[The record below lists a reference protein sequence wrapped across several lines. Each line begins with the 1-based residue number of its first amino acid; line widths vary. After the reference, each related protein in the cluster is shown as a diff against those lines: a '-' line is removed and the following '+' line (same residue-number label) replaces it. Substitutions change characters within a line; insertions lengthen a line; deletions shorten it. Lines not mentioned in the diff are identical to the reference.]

1 MNPNYVLIDF
11 ENVQP
16 ASLGALTPGEHHIKV
31 FAGAQQSKVDLGL
44 AKALQSFGAHAE
56 YIQIVGTGKDALD
69 FHIAFYIGKLSA
81 EHPGASFTIVS
92 RDTGFDPLVKH
103 VATLGIA
110 CKRISALAGSPAAKA
125 AAPAKPAKTAPKKSL
140 AGNVSVLVSP
150 PAKTATVPAAK
161 KAAKVGTKV
170 ASVSKERI
178 KEVLERLIGLKAAR
192 PGTVKTLRSSLKA
205 WFKPPLSDAD
215 LDGLIDH
222 LTKAGALKVTGTK
235 VTYTVSK

>member
-1 MNPNYVLIDF
+1 MILNTNYVLIDF

-16 ASLGALTPGEHHIKV
+16 ASLGALTAGEHHIKV

-110 CKRISALAGSPAAKA
+110 CNRISALSGSAAKA
-125 AAPAKPAKTAPKKSL
+125 AAPAKPTKSATKKSSAGNASAVATAAAKTTSA
-140 AGNVSVLVSP
+140 
-150 PAKTATVPAAK
+150 PAAK
-161 KAAKVGTKV
+161 KQ
-170 ASVSKERI
+170 SKW
-178 KEVLERLIGLKAAR
+178 R
-192 PGTVKTLRSSLKA
+192 PPKSLRYRRN
-205 WFKPPLSDAD
+205 
-215 LDGLIDH
+215 G
-222 LTKAGALKVTGTK
+222 
-235 VTYTVSK
+235 